1 MSDYKETTY
10 IEGDVSIGE
19 DVHIGGNVTQQGD
32 SLIKGNVRIKG
43 WLEAENIKDTNK
55 GFYLT
60 KEQLKARFD
69 KQIADA
75 KADMQKNKSK
85 ADKPCCK

>member
-1 MSDYKETTY
+1 MERAFVFPDQMSALRHYRRAVEQADLYEDIQMFKTEGQYDLQTEQYKLETD
-10 IEGDVSIGE
+10 G
-19 DVHIGGNVTQQGD
+19 
-32 SLIKGNVRIKG
+32 
-43 WLEAENIKDTNK
+43 
-55 GFYLT
+55 LT
-60 KEQLKARFD
+60 KEQLKAQFD